1 MKVAINV
8 NFGGFRLKKDIAK
21 KYGWDEWDVDRTD
34 PKLIELI
41 ESGVNVSAD
50 DPSDYDD
57 EDYSPIQVV
66 NIPDEAT
73 DWEIIEYD
81 GAEDIIYVLDGKI
94 YYLDD

>member
-1 MKVAINV
+1 MKVVINV

-21 KYGWDEWDVDRTD
+21 KYGWDGWDVNRTD
-34 PKLIELI
+34 QKLIELI
-41 ESGVNVSAD
+41 ESGINVSAD
-50 DPSDYDD
+50 EYED

-73 DWEIIEYD
+73 DWKIIEYD
-81 GAEDIIYVLDGKI
+81 GAEEIIYVLDGKM